1 MPKLLTFNIMS
12 AMKYTLRLRDRRL
25 VHSQDTEFTTADEG
39 TWSLGIK
46 HFMIEVEVASA
57 TQNNKISLNPGSQHN
72 GYFFKFWGSLL
83 Y

>member
-39 TWSLGIK
+39 T
-46 HFMIEVEVASA
+46 
-57 TQNNKISLNPGSQHN
+57 
-72 GYFFKFWGSLL
+72 
-83 Y
+83 